1 MESKSRST
9 CQSCSSATK
18 CLALPHITRGQ
29 QFTNPNCRRLSIT
42 VLHYGFDP
50 RMQIEKHLSA
60 PSAGA
65 QDAPVLISDRD
76 DTSQVASCRSSSSAQ
91 HHEFCT
97 RSPSKMI
104 YIDTSE
110 DAAVARE
117 SCAGDAVVFRADQI
131 RKWIYKLPGAFC
143 KSLGLQKSLL
153 TTSGIAQRQRRP
165 RPLHK

>member
-1 MESKSRST
+1 MYKINGW
-9 CQSCSSATK
+9 

-50 RMQIEKHLSA
+50 RMQIEKHLST

-97 RSPSKMI
+97 RSPSEMI

-117 SCAGDAVVFRADQI
+117 SCAGDAVVFRDGDAVDCS
-131 RKWIYKLPGAFC
+131 RCSFNEGGFFL
-143 KSLGLQKSLL
+143 
-153 TTSGIAQRQRRP
+153 RQRHIDNEMADGGQ
-165 RPLHK
+165 L